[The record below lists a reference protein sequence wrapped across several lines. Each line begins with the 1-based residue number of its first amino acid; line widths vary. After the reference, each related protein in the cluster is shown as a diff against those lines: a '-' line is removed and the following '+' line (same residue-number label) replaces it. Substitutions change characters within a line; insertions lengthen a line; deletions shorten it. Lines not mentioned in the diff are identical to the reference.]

1 MEVSR
6 TNLPPQRYLLVYASG
21 RDRSTPGKP
30 LHTNFKLSAENT
42 LAWSNRTV
50 SRGQRIGAGFP
61 PQQEGLHRGIAAED
75 IKTVPLIA
83 PGAEAR
89 VLVPTNSISASWI
102 QPGFDDASWSA
113 VKTAIKYDL
122 LSGALSYGKV
132 AGTDIQSQMQGRNAT
147 AYIRIPFAGTDFS
160 KINDLQLLMRYDD
173 GFVAY
178 LNGQEVARRLAPAA
192 LQWNSAAVNCIRM
205 PWPW

>member
-1 MEVSR
+1 M
-6 TNLPPQRYLLVYASG
+6 LVYASG

-30 LHTNFKLSAENT
+30 LHTNFKLSAEGEY
-42 LAWSNRTV
+42 LALVKPDGVTV
-50 SRGQRIGAGFP
+50 ASELAPVFRRNKKGS
-61 PQQEGLHRGIAAED
+61 HRGIAAED